1 MGGSLVPQSQ
11 KCADPRGILSRSE
24 QRAQATQAQTERTRF
39 KNLAVFWAEGA
50 KIRAWWGVK
59 NLGPQSQKC
68 ADSSGILSKSDQR
81 AQAAQVKTER
91 ARFKN
96 LVVFWAR
103 NAEVR
108 AWRGVTTFGFQGRK
122 CADSGGILSNSEQRG
137 RSTWAK
143 IKRARF
149 KNLVVFWA

>member
-1 MGGSLVPQSQ
+1 MGGSLVSQSQ

-50 KIRAWWGVK
+50 KIRAWWEVT
-59 NLGPQSQKC
+59 NLGFQGQKC
-68 ADSSGILSKSDQR
+68 TDPGGILSKSDQR

-122 CADSGGILSNSEQRG
+122 CADSRGILSKRG
-137 RSTWAK
+137 RAT
-143 IKRARF
+143 
-149 KNLVVFWA
+149 